1 MTARANISLVGVKD
15 DLRTIQ
21 QLDKSLRRQITRDY
35 KQIVE
40 EPVNAIKGAL
50 PATAPLS
57 GWERNWTTRSGYL
70 MLPWD
75 VSLAPKGIKPF
86 VSGKKPREFQGV
98 VKNLA
103 VFGIKWTAAQATLFD
118 MSRNANTP
126 QGAWMVRGL
135 NNRFGKAS
143 RVMWPNYERY
153 ADRVEGEVRS
163 LVEGVAKAADRLT
176 RKRAA

>member
-1 MTARANISLVGVKD
+1 MTASANIKLVGVKD

-21 QLDKSLRRQITRDY
+21 KLDKSLRREITKEY
-35 KQIVE
+35 KKIVE
-40 EPVNAIKGAL
+40 EPVAAIKGSL
-50 PATAPLS
+50 PTSAPLS
-57 GWERNWTTRSGYL
+57 GWERKWTTRSGYL

-75 VSLAPKGIKPF
+75 VSLAPRGIKPF
-86 VSGKKPREFQGV
+86 VSGKQPREFRGV

-126 QGAWMVRGL
+126 QGEWMVRGL

-143 RVMWPNYERY
+143 RVMWPGYERY
-153 ADRVEGEVRS
+153 ADRVEKEVRV
-163 LVEGVAKAADRLT
+163 LVDGVAKAADRLT
-176 RKRAA
+176 RSKAA